1 MKYCTDP
8 CGASTKWGET
18 TNTHFSSNL
27 KNLGHSKRILDKLYS
42 KNLNKE
48 IFSRKKQGFALPMN
62 DWLKDKYFENKILE
76 CFANHSLLKLDKNFK
91 NILFST
97 WKLFLS
103 NKIDYEIVWKYYL
116 IDKWIK
122 TNNLNIL

>member
-1 MKYCTDP
+1 
-8 CGASTKWGET
+8 
-18 TNTHFSSNL
+18 
-27 KNLGHSKRILDKLYS
+27 
-42 KNLNKE
+42 
-48 IFSRKKQGFALPMN
+48 MN